1 MLAGW
6 QGGFFYWSGLFY
18 RGGAAG
24 WRFWRCGEWL
34 GVVARAGYRFTK
46 PLCAAAYFYLLMLS
60 RRARHF
66 IASPALSPGHPPPRF
81 PRILL
86 CVKHCL
92 SRALVI
98 AARHIMSV
106 GQRVSYMLA
115 GRNFYWNWIFYVDFG
130 DFGAGRPRSS

>member
-1 MLAGW
+1 MRCHLR
-6 QGGFFYWSGLFY
+6 LPPHTVP
-18 RGGAAG
+18 RGPSLYCPSSTIVP
-24 WRFWRCGEWL
+24 RISL
-34 GVVARAGYRFTK
+34 
-46 PLCAAAYFYLLMLS
+46 
-60 RRARHF
+60 
-66 IASPALSPGHPPPRF
+66 RF

-106 GQRVSYMLA
+106 GQRVSYKLA

>member
-1 MLAGW
+1 MRCRLRLHPHAVP
-6 QGGFFYWSGLFY
+6 
-18 RGGAAG
+18 RGP
-24 WRFWRCGEWL
+24 
-34 GVVARAGYRFTK
+34 
-46 PLCAAAYFYLLMLS
+46 PLYSLS
-60 RRARHF
+60 NTITSIILPR
-66 IASPALSPGHPPPRF
+66 IPPRF

-106 GQRVSYMLA
+106 GQRVSYKLA